1 MIITIPKEYDSKFRF
16 VIVAAARAKQIQSGA
31 PTKLGLKSGKPAYL
45 AIREAEQNLIAYE
58 ILDASDT
65 EGSVD

>member
-16 VIVAAARAKQIQSGA
+16 VIVAAARAKQIQTGA
-31 PTKLGLKSGKPAYL
+31 PSKLDVKTGKPAYL
-45 AIREAEQNLIAYE
+45 AIREAEQNLIGYE
-58 ILDASDT
+58 ILDNSET

>member
-16 VIVAAARAKQIQSGA
+16 VIVAAARAKQIQTGA
-31 PTKLGLKSGKPAYL
+31 PSKLDLKSCKPAYL
-45 AIREAEQNLIAYE
+45 AIREAELNLIGYE
-58 ILDASDT
+58 ILDNSAT